1 MGGGT
6 DPQIVNRCT
15 ERRAEVSYSP
25 NRFVSGE
32 TVAGTDW
39 TGGSVGHRIDVDI
52 SEIIELL

>member
-1 MGGGT
+1 MEVQIQRLLTSAQNGG
-6 DPQIVNRCT
+6 QKLAAR
-15 ERRAEVSYSP
+15 P